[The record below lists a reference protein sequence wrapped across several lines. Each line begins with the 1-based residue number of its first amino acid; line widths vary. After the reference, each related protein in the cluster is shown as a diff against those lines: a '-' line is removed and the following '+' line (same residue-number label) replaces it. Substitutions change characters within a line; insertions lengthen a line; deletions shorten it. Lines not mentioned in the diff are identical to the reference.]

1 METISYLEQRSSSQE
16 RRLPFAPRYSPPYD
30 LHEEFLRPPPQPPS
44 LYHLELEMQLKALN
58 RVQPDFIL
66 FYKLITRFNCATEP
80 SASSIIIKP
89 GLWPLE
95 TRMEV
100 LKAMRI
106 VMERWLSQLDAKFFP
121 PMWRG
126 VSFDFD
132 TVIGDALEAIP
143 PGYRFHRP
151 RNAMR
156 ETKDMQ
162 GADRCSR
169 V

>member
-1 METISYLEQRSSSQE
+1 
-16 RRLPFAPRYSPPYD
+16 
-30 LHEEFLRPPPQPPS
+30 
-44 LYHLELEMQLKALN
+44 MQLKALN

-66 FYKLITRFNCATEP
+66 FCTYDTSFRHLARSLISVDKLITRFNCATEP

-126 VSFDFD
+126 YRS
-132 TVIGDALEAIP
+132 TLIP
-143 PGYRFHRP
+143 LLGMPWKRFLLGKSSGVF
-151 RNAMR
+151 R
-156 ETKDMQ
+156 ESLD
-162 GADRCSR
+162 
-169 V
+169 